1 MSTDRQT
8 DPKVIKGVLFLFSL
22 TCPGFLG
29 FPQMSQA
36 FLSVDNLQIQ
46 FDLD

>member
-8 DPKVIKGVLFLFSL
+8 DPKVIKWVLFLFSL
-22 TCPGFLG
+22 TCPEFLG
-29 FPQMSQA
+29 FPQTSQA